1 MSVFAPSSAPT
12 EPFVP
17 SPLRSLADTGLS
29 ESFLSDLILKVLHF
43 GGNASGAEL
52 SRRVRLPYLEILDPL
67 VAAHR
72 KQQFIEVR
80 GGVSTLA
87 AGYEYALTERGRARA
102 VELAERSRYAG
113 PAPVPM
119 AQYRASVKAQTVR
132 NTRITRQDLEV
143 AFSDLVLPKRVLDQV
158 GPAMR
163 SGRSIFLFGSPGNG
177 KTSIAER
184 MAWLLGGA
192 VYLPYALEH
201 DGQVIK
207 FFDPLY
213 HVALEA
219 EDGRMDERDRRWVL
233 SKRPFVIA
241 GGELTLDSL
250 DLTYLEAGRFH
261 EAPLQMKANCGVFL
275 LDDFGRQQI
284 SPRALL
290 NRWIVPLEK
299 GIDYVNLHSG
309 QTLSVPFDELLV
321 FSTNL
326 EPRDLV
332 DEAFLRRI
340 RYKIAVPDPTP
351 EDFRLIWE
359 RVCAN
364 KNLLDSQEALEQ
376 VEAFYQRN
384 HIPQRA
390 CQPRDLIDQLIDIAV
405 FRGEEP
411 ALTPELVDLACSSY
425 FVRLD

>member
-1 MSVFAPSSAPT
+1 VTAQTAAASAQPFAPP
-12 EPFVP
+12 
-17 SPLRSLADTGLS
+17 PLRSVEDTGLP
-29 ESFLSDLILKVLHF
+29 ESFVSDLILKVLHF

-52 SRRVRLPYLEILDPL
+52 ARRVRLPYVEILDSL

-72 KQQFIEVR
+72 KAQFIEVR
-80 GGVSTLA
+80 GGTSTLA

-102 VELAERSRYAG
+102 LELAERSRYAG

-132 NTRITRQDLEV
+132 TARITRQDLEV
-143 AFSDLVLPKRVLDQV
+143 AFSDLVLPPRVLDQV
-158 GPAMR
+158 GPAIR
-163 SGRSIFLFGSPGNG
+163 SGRSVFLFGPPGNG

-213 HVALEA
+213 HVALES

-233 SKRPFVIA
+233 SKRPFVVA
-241 GGELTLDSL
+241 GGELTLDAL

-261 EAPLQMKANCGVFL
+261 EAPLQLKANCGVFL
-275 LDDFGRQQI
+275 VDDFGRQQI

-299 GIDYVNLHSG
+299 GVDYINLHSG
-309 QTLSVPFDELLV
+309 QTVAVPFDELLV

-340 RYKIAVPDPTP
+340 RYKIGVPDPTP
-351 EDFRLIWE
+351 EGYRDIWE
-359 RVCAN
+359 RVCAM
-364 KNLLDSQEALEQ
+364 KNLPENPAAIEQ
-376 VEAFYQRN
+376 VEAFYRDN
-384 HIPQRA
+384 NIKQRA

-405 FRGEEP
+405 FRGEP
-411 ALTPELVDLACSSY
+411 PELTEELIDLACSSY